1 MRIVLDAR
9 SYFMRT
15 GIARYTRGLVQALAA
30 NPGPHDWLLLLSDQH
45 TPEEVA
51 FPGEVRSSRAPWL
64 GGDAERAVL
73 AREAREFGADLFH
86 AIFPPH
92 ALDGVRTLTTVFD
105 LSPLTHPEVHQ
116 AVVRS
121 AFAEAWASA
130 EHDAH
135 AFVAVSG
142 ATADQVRQRAGDGRP
157 VFVVACGLSAP
168 FDQYVGPNFSSGAA
182 SAGTEVPAYVP
193 QEDANFSSGAAC
205 KGTDVPAS
213 ARQGV
218 LYVGTIE
225 PRKNVGLLLA
235 ASRRLHDRNR
245 RISVTLIGKRGWGFD
260 TFEQELAAT
269 PDAAWLGYADDETLL
284 GHYRRA
290 ALAAC
295 PSLLEGFGLPTLEAM
310 AQGALP
316 LVAPDPAL
324 IELVGRA
331 DLAVSL
337 DPDAWADAIVRW
349 LDDPAGRDAAAA
361 ATTARARRFTW
372 PAIAEQM
379 LPVYDAIR

>member
-1 MRIVLDAR
+1 MRIALDAR

-30 NPGPHDWLLLLSDQH
+30 NPGPHEWLVLLSDQH
-45 TPEEVA
+45 TPDEVA

-64 GGDAERAVL
+64 GGAREREVL
-73 AREAREFGADLFH
+73 AHDARDFGADVFH
-86 AIFPPH
+86 TIFPPH
-92 ALDGVRTLTTVFD
+92 GVPGVRTLTTVFD
-105 LSPLTHPEVHQ
+105 FSPLTHPEVHQ
-116 AVVRS
+116 EVVRS
-121 AFAEAWASA
+121 AFADAWATA
-130 EHDAH
+130 ERDAH

-142 ATADQVRQRAGDGRP
+142 ATAEQVRQRAGDGRP
-157 VFVVACGLSAP
+157 VFIVPCGLSAP
-168 FDQYVGPNFSSGAA
+168 FDQYVGPSFRSGAETA
-182 SAGTEVPAYVP
+182 
-193 QEDANFSSGAAC
+193 
-205 KGTDVPAS
+205 GTDVPAYVHEVPPPE
-213 ARQGV
+213 RQGV

-225 PRKNVGLLLA
+225 PRKHVGLLLA
-235 ASRRLHDRNR
+235 ASRRLRDRNR
-245 RISVTLIGKRGWGFD
+245 RIPVTLIGKRGWGFD

-269 PDAAWLGYADDETLL
+269 PDATWLGYAADETLL

-290 ALAAC
+290 AIAAC

-324 IELVGRA
+324 IELVGRP
-331 DLAVSL
+331 DLAVPL
-337 DPDAWADAIVRW
+337 DPEAWADAIARW
-349 LDDPAGRDAAAA
+349 LDSPSEREAVVAE
-361 ATTARARRFTW
+361 TTARARRFTW